1 MRCLPA
7 RQCRCCHRR
16 QGDHATGLG
25 QTPIFHTVSEARS
38 FTRAG
43 TLLNLSQSAVSR
55 QISALEESLNT
66 PLFHRHARGLIL
78 TEHGEFLYSTVHEVF
93 AKLSMAEAILQ
104 DARDSPQGTLRVT
117 APVGFGSF
125 WLAPRIRAFV
135 DAYPKIR
142 AMVLLDDRELDLS
155 MREADVAVRL
165 HKPTQPDLVQRRLMS
180 VHVHACA
187 SRDYVAQHGM
197 PHTIDE
203 LDQHRLIIYGDNAP
217 ETLSGVNWLAEL
229 GRPPSRPREA
239 VLWINNIY
247 GLAQAVASGLG
258 IAGIPDYIS
267 RDRPDIVRVLP
278 EIDGPTFETYFVYPE
293 ELRNSKKI
301 QVFRDFLIG
310 AVTDT
315 EF

>member
-1 MRCLPA
+1 MPLDWDKLR
-7 RQCRCCHRR
+7 
-16 QGDHATGLG
+16 
-25 QTPIFHTVSEARS
+25 IFHTVAEARS

-43 TLLNLSQSAVSR
+43 TMLGLSQSAVSR

-78 TEHGEFLYSTVHEVF
+78 TEHGEFLYRTVHEVF

-104 DARDSPQGTLRVT
+104 DARDIPQGELKVT
-117 APVGFGSF
+117 ATVAFGSF
-125 WLAPRIRAFV
+125 WLAPRIRSFV
-135 DAYPKIR
+135 DNYPKINVT
-142 AMVLLDDRELDLS
+142 VLLDDKELDLS

-180 VHVHACA
+180 VHIHACA
-187 SRDYVAQHGM
+187 SADYVAQHGM
-197 PHTIDE
+197 PRTIDD
-203 LDQHRLIIYGDNAP
+203 LDRHRLIVYGDNAP

-229 GRPPSRPREA
+229 GRPANRPREA
-239 VLWINNIY
+239 VLRINNIY
-247 GLAQAVASGLG
+247 GLVQATTSGLG

-267 RDRPDIVRVLP
+267 RDHPDLVRVLP
-278 EIDGPTFETYFVYPE
+278 QIDGPTFETFFVYPE

-301 QVFRDFLIG
+301 QVFRDFLIA